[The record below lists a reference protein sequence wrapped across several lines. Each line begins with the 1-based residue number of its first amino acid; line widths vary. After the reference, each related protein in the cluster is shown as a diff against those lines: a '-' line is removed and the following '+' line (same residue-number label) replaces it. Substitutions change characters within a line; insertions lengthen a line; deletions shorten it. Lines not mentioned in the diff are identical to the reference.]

1 MRTPFDKD
9 PSQATKTEDLE
20 SYFDVDRFKE
30 RLHQITLEN
39 GTNSKQKTITPDFSS
54 KGSPQKILDTVER
67 LLNAS
72 KGSSEKKAT
81 QESMTYEQIKQKYL
95 DSSYRI
101 LD

>member
-1 MRTPFDKD
+1 
-9 PSQATKTEDLE
+9 
-20 SYFDVDRFKE
+20 
-30 RLHQITLEN
+30 LHQITLEN

-54 KGSPQKILDTVER
+54 KGSPKKILDTVEQ

-72 KGSSEKKAT
+72 KGSNEKKAPL
-81 QESMTYEQIKQKYL
+81 ESMTYEQIKQKYL